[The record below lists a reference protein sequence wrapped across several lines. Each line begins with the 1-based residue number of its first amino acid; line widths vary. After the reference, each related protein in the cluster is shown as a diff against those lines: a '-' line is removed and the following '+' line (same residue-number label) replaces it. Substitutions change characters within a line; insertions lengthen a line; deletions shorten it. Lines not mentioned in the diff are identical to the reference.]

1 MAEQN
6 IVGKTCFI
14 SRATPTLYVSGLSTA
29 DGTSVQISV
38 DLLTGDNLTNY
49 GTDARKVVSLLRLN

>member
-1 MAEQN
+1 M
-6 IVGKTCFI
+6 GKTCFI

-29 DGTSVQISV
+29 DGTNVHISV